1 MANLKDIRKRI
12 NSVRNTQQIT
22 KAMKMVAAAKLR
34 RAQDA
39 AIEARAYSGGIER
52 MLSEVMSRGVEADGA
67 APHPLLE
74 KRDPIR
80 HVKLLVMT
88 SDRGLCGGF
97 NSNILRRAGRFL
109 LENED
114 TFETITVATVGRK
127 GFEHFRKREWV
138 RQGTHHPG
146 VFEEL
151 RFEKAERIS
160 EDLRERCLSPEH
172 DLDAVYLLYNRFVS
186 VINQQVILKQL
197 LPIEPVASG
206 EAETEEH
213 SGAVDFEYE
222 PDRDSVLDALL
233 PRYLSTQVWHAL
245 LESLASEHAARMT
258 AMDSA
263 TNNAGDM
270 IDSLTLLANRTRQAA
285 ITTELVEIVSGAEAL

>member
-1 MANLKDIRKRI
+1 MPNLKDIRKRI
-12 NSVRNTQQIT
+12 ASVRSTQQIT

-34 RAQDA
+34 RAQEA
-39 AIEARAYSGGIER
+39 ATEARAYSSGIER
-52 MLSEVMSRGVEADGA
+52 MLAEVVRRSLEPDGP

-74 KRDPIR
+74 KREPLR

-97 NSNILRRAGRFL
+97 NSNILRQAGRFL
-109 LENED
+109 FDNADVYEA
-114 TFETITVATVGRK
+114 ITVATIGRK
-127 GFEHFRKREWV
+127 GREHFNRRPTVK
-138 RQGTHHPG
+138 QGTHHPG
-146 VFEEL
+146 VFEAL
-151 RFEKAERIS
+151 RFEQAERIS
-160 EDLRERCLSPEH
+160 ADLRERYLSPEH
-172 DLDAVYLLYNRFVS
+172 DLDAVFLLYNHFVS
-186 VINQQVILKQL
+186 AINQQVTLKQL
-197 LPIEPVASG
+197 LPVEPPAPVADEGS
-206 EAETEEH
+206 EAKG
-213 SGAVDFEYE
+213 SVDFVYE
-222 PDRDSVLDALL
+222 PDREKVLDALL

-263 TNNAGDM
+263 TRNAGDM

>member
-39 AIEARAYSGGIER
+39 AMEARAYSSGIER
-52 MLSEVMSRGVEADGA
+52 MLEEVMGRGIEPDAP
-67 APHPLLE
+67 APHALLE
-74 KRDPIR
+74 KRDPLR
-80 HVKLLVMT
+80 HVKLIVMT

-109 LENED
+109 FDGADLH
-114 TFETITVATVGRK
+114 ETITAATIGRK
-127 GFEHFRKREWV
+127 GFEHFRRRPSV

-151 RFEKAERIS
+151 RFERAEKIC
-160 EDLRERCLSPEH
+160 EDLRQRYLSPDE
-172 DLDAVYLLYNRFVS
+172 DLDAVFLLYNHFVS
-186 VINQQVILKQL
+186 VINQRVTLKQL
-197 LPIEPVASG
+197 LPIEPPKPLENEGATAKSG
-206 EAETEEH
+206 
-213 SGAVDFEYE
+213 VDFRYE
-222 PDRDSVLDALL
+222 PSREDVLDALL

-263 TNNAGDM
+263 TRNAGDM